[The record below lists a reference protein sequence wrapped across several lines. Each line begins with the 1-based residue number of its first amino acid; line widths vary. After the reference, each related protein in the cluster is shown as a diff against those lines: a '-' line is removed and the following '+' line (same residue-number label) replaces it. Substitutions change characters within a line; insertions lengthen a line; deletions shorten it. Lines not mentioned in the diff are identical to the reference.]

1 MTVPSGIRRSGFAIG
16 VRLVRLSLRALGF
29 ARTVTVLRRLPQPFS
44 HEPTNASAPTRWA
57 GDISTVSRRPY
68 GATCLDRSV
77 FLWFVM
83 RQRGLDGQIRIGVT
97 LDGDILDGHAWVEL
111 DGSVVNDDPDIAD
124 RFEVFDD
131 DPVGIVFS

>member
-16 VRLVRLSLRALGF
+16 VRLARLSLRTFGF
-29 ARTVTVLRRLPQPFS
+29 ARTVTILSRLPRPFS
-44 HEPTNASAPTRWA
+44 HRPADASAPTRWA
-57 GDISTVSRRPY
+57 DDISTMSRRPY

-83 RQRGLDGQIRIGVT
+83 RQRGLDGQIRIGVAF
-97 LDGDILDGHAWVEL
+97 DGDILDGHAWVEL
-111 DGSVVNDDPDIAD
+111 GGSVVNDDSDVAD

-131 DPVGIVFS
+131 DPIGIAFS